1 MIKNRTEFEKIIN
14 PEVLSIIDKYHKHFT
29 TELSMNITFNV
40 KSLKFNLEDYFK
52 ILKKINIE
60 FQKELADKTKTK

>member
-1 MIKNRTEFEKIIN
+1 MVKNRREFEKIMN
-14 PEVLSIIDKYHKHFT
+14 EEVLDLIDKYHKHFT

-40 KSLKFNLEDYFK
+40 KTLKFNLEDYFK

-60 FQKELADKTKTK
+60 FQKEFADK

>member
-29 TELSMNITFNV
+29 TELSINITFNV

-60 FQKELADKTKTK
+60 FQKELANK